1 MALYEEVLIMLFTP
15 SIFNDNLVDD
25 VIDDLTNNWFTAPV
39 APVYNR
45 MQNMMRT
52 DIRENDNNYEM
63 DVELPGFDKNDLT
76 LSLKDGYLTISAKR
90 DDNKEEK
97 DKNGKLIRQERYSGS
112 AERSFYVGDDITEED
127 VKAKFENG
135 ILKLCIPKKEIVEKV
150 PEKKTIAIE

>member
-1 MALYEEVLIMLFTP
+1 MLFTP